1 MKHIP
6 MYDGSDEKSL
16 QLFSFVQPIFI
27 VTFMLAII
35 FVSTLIIVRNKCITV
50 GYAISTLSQEL
61 ESSSLVAER
70 LSLEY
75 SKVARN
81 EILINK
87 GLKAGFTLIDTG
99 RVFYVQ
105 RDKN

>member
-1 MKHIP
+1 V
-6 MYDGSDEKSL
+6 SL
-16 QLFSFVQPIFI
+16 AHPAHRKCTKGRKLSI
-27 VTFMLAII
+27 TR
-35 FVSTLIIVRNKCITV
+35 TKKKRNLIIVRNKCITI
-50 GYAISTLSQEL
+50 GYEISELSQEL

-81 EILINK
+81 EVLIEK
-87 GLKAGFTLIDTG
+87 GLKSGFKLIDTG

>member
-6 MYDGSDEKSL
+6 MYEESSEKSL

-50 GYAISTLSQEL
+50 GYEISELSQEL

-81 EILINK
+81 EILIKK
-87 GLKAGFTLIDTG
+87 GLKAGFALIDTG